1 MHIHKSW
8 GTRVAVYVDNAR
20 VKWRGHEWCHLVA
33 DSIQELHDFAFA
45 LGLRRAWFQGAASY
59 PHYDVTLQ
67 TRARALELGATV
79 GGRKEI
85 IACAKKLKAE
95 LERLGQVM
103 QAQQLSLFHFGEF
116 PNHDATTTASAAYG

>member
-1 MHIHKSW
+1 M
-8 GTRVAVYVDNAR
+8 AVYVDNAR

-33 DSIQELHDFAFA
+33 DTIQELHDFALA
-45 LGLRRAWFQGAASY
+45 LGLRRAWFQGSASY

-67 TRARALELGATV
+67 TRARALELGASI

-95 LERLGQVM
+95 LEVLGQVM
-103 QAQQLSLFHFGEF
+103 QAQQLSLFHLGE
-116 PNHDATTTASAAYG
+116 PSSHDATTTVNVAYG